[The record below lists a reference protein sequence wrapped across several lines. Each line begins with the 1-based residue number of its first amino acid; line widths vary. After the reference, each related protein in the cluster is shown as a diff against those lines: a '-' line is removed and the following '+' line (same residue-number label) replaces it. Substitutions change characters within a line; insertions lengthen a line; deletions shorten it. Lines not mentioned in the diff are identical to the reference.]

1 MPARWRALGGAAV
14 LLCLL
19 GTGCGDGEGP
29 VSGHTSPVPL
39 PSTTGTAQA
48 VSSENFAYLWPLSVD
63 HGTIE
68 CAAGEQAVFV
78 APDGARYALNENAEA
93 AGVQSIEP
101 LRTGMPGKD
110 KISLGALR
118 SRALGLC
125 HRG

>member
-1 MPARWRALGGAAV
+1 M
-14 LLCLL
+14 LCLL
-19 GTGCGDGEGP
+19 GTACSGGDGPGP
-29 VSGHTSPVPL
+29 AHTSPVPL
-39 PSTTGTAQA
+39 PTATGTSQA

-68 CAAGEQAVFV
+68 CGTGDQAVFV
-78 APDGARYALNENAEA
+78 APDGARYALNENAES

-101 LRTGMPGKD
+101 LRTGPPGKE

-118 SRALGLC
+118 SRALSLC